1 MHADVRSLV
10 SVFLL
15 ATCVVTVSAQ
25 PVRQIPL
32 KPANATLNAE
42 FVGITSVREVADG
55 RVIVTD
61 GRDQQLYVADFR
73 ANNAVILGRKGRG
86 PREWLNVG
94 FVHGLPGDSSIMG
107 DFGNGRL
114 VLFEGAGIVGL
125 LPPDQPATR
134 ALLYAMS
141 GADRFG
147 HVLSRKNHPA
157 DASKLE
163 FTRADS
169 SALVL
174 VALSTGR
181 LDTVTQ
187 LRQRPRRVEL
197 LRGSDGK
204 THGRQ
209 VSPSEPN
216 AQEEIAHLF
225 GDGWISVVRLEPLRV
240 DWRSPDGRW
249 TRGPPFPLRPLPV
262 DARERKAIETRRAQS
277 RDEYRK
283 LGMPE
288 QRYPS
293 LPTSIP
299 VMAVS
304 IVLRETP
311 DGRLLIRRS
320 TSDAN
325 PAVRYLVINRVGNI
339 DGEIAVGARDD
350 IIGFGPRSVY
360 IAFMDDDDTQRL
372 RRHPWP

>member
-1 MHADVRSLV
+1 
-10 SVFLL
+10 
-15 ATCVVTVSAQ
+15 
-25 PVRQIPL
+25 
-32 KPANATLNAE
+32 
-42 FVGITSVREVADG
+42 
-55 RVIVTD
+55 
-61 GRDQQLYVADFR
+61 
-73 ANNAVILGRKGRG
+73 
-86 PREWLNVG
+86 
-94 FVHGLPGDSSIMG
+94 
-107 DFGNGRL
+107 
-114 VLFEGAGIVGL
+114 
-125 LPPDQPATR
+125 
-134 ALLYAMS
+134 MS

-204 THGRQ
+204 TRDRQ

-249 TRGPPFPLRPLPV
+249 TRGSPFPLRPLPV
-262 DARERKAIETRRAQS
+262 DAREKKAIETRRAQS
-277 RDEYRK
+277 REEFRK
-283 LGMPE
+283 L
-288 QRYPS
+288 
-293 LPTSIP
+293 
-299 VMAVS
+299 
-304 IVLRETP
+304 
-311 DGRLLIRRS
+311 
-320 TSDAN
+320 
-325 PAVRYLVINRVGNI
+325 
-339 DGEIAVGARDD
+339 AVGARED

-360 IAFMDDDDTQRL
+360 IAFKDNDDIQRL